1 MAFSLKGLTH
11 SLALVSALLLAG
23 CGPKDQDPNH
33 IKVGISAG
41 IDQQVWAVVQ
51 KVAKQK
57 YNLDVEV
64 VTFNDFVLPNEAL
77 NNGDLDINAFQHKPY
92 LDKQIQERG
101 YKLVD
106 VGTTFVYPIAAYSK
120 KITAISQLP
129 DGAQVA
135 VPNDPTNLGRSLLLL
150 EQQGL
155 ITLKEG
161 VGLLPTALDIVNNP
175 KKLKIVEIEAPQ
187 LTRALDD
194 KQVTMAI
201 INTTFSSQI
210 GLSPTRNGLFI
221 EDKNSPYVNIFASRE
236 DNKDSEKVKNLVK
249 AYQTDEVANAAAE
262 LYKGDA
268 VKGWWLFFLPRL
280 VLYIQHLS

>member
-1 MAFSLKGLTH
+1 M
-11 SLALVSALLLAG
+11 
-23 CGPKDQDPNH
+23 
-33 IKVGISAG
+33 
-41 IDQQVWAVVQ
+41 
-51 KVAKQK
+51 
-57 YNLDVEV
+57 
-64 VTFNDFVLPNEAL
+64 
-77 NNGDLDINAFQHKPY
+77 
-92 LDKQIQERG
+92 
-101 YKLVD
+101 
-106 VGTTFVYPIAAYSK
+106 
-120 KITAISQLP
+120 
-129 DGAQVA
+129 
-135 VPNDPTNLGRSLLLL
+135 PNDPTNLGRSLLLL

-161 VGLLPTALDIVNNP
+161 VGLLPTVLDIVNNP

-268 VKGWWLFFLPRL
+268 VKGW
-280 VLYIQHLS
+280 